1 MSVQKRTCQIVMQTC
16 GGAQLTPP
24 AQGKEAARTQ
34 AKCSKVDARVG
45 CGTVREFARHGA
57 HIGLLAWNM
66 KGLRGA
72 QKEVEAEGG
81 KAIVLPTDVADPDQV
96 ERAAAAVEKKLG
108 QSLLT
113 HSTG

>member
-1 MSVQKRTCQIVMQTC
+1 MPDCDANLWWCSTY
-16 GGAQLTPP
+16 PP

-34 AKCSKVDARVG
+34 AKCSKGDARVG

-66 KGLRGA
+66 KRLRGA

-81 KAIVLPTDVADPDQV
+81 KAIVLTDVADPDQV

>member
-1 MSVQKRTCQIVMQTC
+1 MKR
-16 GGAQLTPP
+16 
-24 AQGKEAARTQ
+24 
-34 AKCSKVDARVG
+34 
-45 CGTVREFARHGA
+45 
-57 HIGLLAWNM
+57 
-66 KGLRGA
+66 LRGA

-81 KAIVLPTDVADPDQV
+81 KAIVLTDVADPDQV